1 MSENL
6 TLGGSP
12 LSLEDVER
20 VARAGARVTL
30 DPAARARIRRR
41 RPPRDE
47 QVARGGRL

>member
-20 VARAGARVTL
+20 VAGAGGCRTRV
-30 DPAARARIRRR
+30 PAAR
-41 RPPRDE
+41 
-47 QVARGGRL
+47 VGHGGGRARRGALGGPGARL